1 MTMTYQDAIDFL
13 FPLHRFGIKLGLE
26 TMETLCKALGNPER
40 KMGKVIHVAGTNGK
54 GSTSS
59 LIASI
64 AKESGEKVA
73 LYTSPHLVDFTERI
87 RLNGAPIPKEAV
99 AEYVRFLRPLAES
112 TGATFFEVTTALAF
126 KFFADSGASLSVIEV
141 GMGGRLDAT
150 NVVQPLACVITPI
163 GLDHAEWLGPDIPTI
178 ALEKAGI
185 IKPNAKTIL
194 SHQTL
199 DAMEVLTRVAKEK
212 KAKLVIAPAVTRIG
226 SATSVIGKMRFHLHS
241 ARQSYYGLETPLWA
255 DYQKENLRTAIV
267 VAEQLN
273 VSETAIRNGVSRVI
287 ENSGIRGR
295 LEAVS
300 RHPLTIVD
308 VSHNPHGV
316 EATVEALKKHRT
328 EFNRLNVVFGAMR
341 DKDAKGMLL
350 KLGELA
356 TTFFFAAPQTERALD
371 AQYLEALALELN
383 LNGKACG
390 STAEALSAALSA
402 TNDDDATLIT
412 GSFYLAGEAM
422 GALSPLKEKA
432 QG

>member
-1 MTMTYQDAIDFL
+1 MTYQDAIDFL

-26 TMETLCKALGNPER
+26 TMETLCRALGNPER

-112 TGATFFEVTTALAF
+112 TGATFFEVTTAMAF

-163 GLDHAEWLGPDIPTI
+163 GLDHAEWLGSDIPTI

-185 IKPNAKTIL
+185 IKTNAKTIL
-194 SHQTL
+194 SRQTL
-199 DAMEVLTRVAKEK
+199 DAMEVLARVAKEK
-212 KAKLVIAPAVTRIG
+212 KSKLVIAPAVTRIG

-267 VAEQLN
+267 VAEHLSF
-273 VSETAIRNGVSRVI
+273 SETAIRNGVSRVI

-300 RHPLTIVD
+300 RHPLAIVD
-308 VSHNPHGV
+308 VSHNPPGV

-356 TTFFFAAPQTERALD
+356 SSFFFATPQTERALD
-371 AQYLEALALELN
+371 AQHLEALALELN
-383 LNGKACG
+383 LRGKACG